1 MKKMIAGALAALA
14 TIGAAGGAGA
24 QICAGFPT
32 VDRQGTVGVS
42 TQFPDG
48 ADFGDVWGVEGSY
61 NVPGPLSVFGGLTVV
76 QGGDANSWTA
86 GAALE
91 LPRAAAALGSNVSIC
106 PLSSISYTDVDG
118 LASIITI
125 PLALGIGATWT
136 DVSGIGVSPVIAP
149 QVVYSRL
156 SVDDDLGIDEDDLD
170 EEEFNVGIAGNLI
183 VTYRGVW
190 AAGTVAHVFVDDAEP
205 TFGIR
210 LGFRL

>member
-1 MKKMIAGALAALA
+1 MKKMIACAVAALA

-32 VDRQGTVGVS
+32 ADRQGTFGVS

-48 ADFGDVWGVEGSY
+48 ADFGDVWGVEASY
-61 NVPGPLSVFGGLTVV
+61 NTPGPLSVFGALTVV

-91 LPRAAAALGSNVSIC
+91 LPQAAAALGPNVSIC
-106 PLSSISYTDVDG
+106 PLSSISYTDIDG
-118 LASIITI
+118 LASVITI

-149 QVVYSRL
+149 QVVYSHF
-156 SVDDDLGIDEDDLD
+156 SVDEDLGIPEDELTED
-170 EEEFNVGIAGNLI
+170 EFNFGVTGNLI
-183 VTYRGVW
+183 VSYRGVW